1 MKNSVLLFCLLIIF
15 SSITTTGKSAG
26 LSGSDKRDSLSLEMG
41 GDFVS
46 RYIWR
51 GLPLSLGANIQPYV
65 SATYGK
71 FTLGAW
77 GSYSLSTPY
86 SEADLFLSFNQGAFT
101 FNISDYYNEDE
112 NDMSANDYLN
122 FRCTDSTT
130 TAHTIE
136 GSVTFNGTD
145 NFPLELTVATF
156 LYGNDRDDN
165 NRKYYSTYLEA
176 AYSFA
181 IKESEL
187 RLFIGGTAG
196 EGFYSSKAAVT
207 NVGFT
212 ASHELHISDS
222 YSLPVYSS
230 FIVNPDSRD
239 VFLVFGMTF

>member
-1 MKNSVLLFCLLIIF
+1 MKNRRLMICFFAALCSF
-15 SSITTTGKSAG
+15 SITAKSSETG
-26 LSGSDKRDSLSLEMG
+26 DQTKRDSLSVDIS
-41 GDFVS
+41 GDLVS

-51 GLPLSLGANIQPYV
+51 GIPLSLGANIQPFV
-65 SATYGK
+65 SANYGK
-71 FTLGAW
+71 FSLGAW
-77 GSYSLSTPY
+77 GSYSLSTPF

-145 NFPLELTVATF
+145 NFPLALTVATF
-156 LYGNDRDDN
+156 LYGNDKDDN